1 MWFWSLVCRAA
12 WRPCKCSVFAR
23 NGKARG
29 RKSVNK
35 LSWPSPFPA
44 PAANWLIHRRLAAR
58 AFWPCK
64 TARSARPNGLF
75 CAAERPVWQGRTGS
89 GGAKEALCK
98 VKLPPFLHRG
108 PRQPVLQPRGRPGLV
123 CACGRVVSFHGVGHE
138 VIRRKSVYLHQESQW
153 AQKKAFYV
161 PLANVGTSRMQGT

>member
-1 MWFWSLVCRAA
+1 MRFQVCRPA
-12 WRPCKCSVFAR
+12 WRLCKCSIFAR

-35 LSWPSPFPA
+35 LSWPRPFAP
-44 PAANWLIHRRLAAR
+44 PAANRLSLRLFGAG

-64 TARSARPNGLF
+64 TARSARPDGPS
-75 CAAERPVWQGRTGS
+75 CAAERPLLQGRE
-89 GGAKEALCK
+89 GGGRARAALCK